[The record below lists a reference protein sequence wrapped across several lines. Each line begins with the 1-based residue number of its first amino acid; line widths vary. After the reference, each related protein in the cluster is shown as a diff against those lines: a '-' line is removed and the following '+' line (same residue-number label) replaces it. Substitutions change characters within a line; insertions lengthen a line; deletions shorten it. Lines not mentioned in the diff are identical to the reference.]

1 MKREREAAPRL
12 VILHTDKG
20 AAPVGGWRSGGVS
33 ILKQLLEH
41 HSSPQSPGLAP
52 KHDAKHQSCCVSF
65 AYRLCSSP
73 SSTEELT
80 QRVTAPG
87 LQLPASHPQ
96 GSSSRA
102 LKEQGQRPNLL
113 VPLSWSAMLLVPK
126 ALRDPPVPR
135 RAGSELRGL
144 FHKGGVVK

>member
-1 MKREREAAPRL
+1 M
-12 VILHTDKG
+12 
-20 AAPVGGWRSGGVS
+20 
-33 ILKQLLEH
+33 
-41 HSSPQSPGLAP
+41 
-52 KHDAKHQSCCVSF
+52 SF
-65 AYRLCSSP
+65 AYRLRSSP
-73 SSTEELT
+73 SCREELT

-87 LQLPASHPQ
+87 LQLPASRPQ

-102 LKEQGQRPNLL
+102 LKQQGQHLDLL

-144 FHKGGVVK
+144 FHKGGVVKGCSKSWFAAVQPGWGFT